1 VPVCVCFSS
10 LSSAA
15 GYRHGQIERA
25 HTQSKEVIF
34 FSSYTQD
41 VGCWQ
46 RSTAG
51 SIPHIESS
59 RWYIGSIHPP
69 KIPTALPDAVPALI
83 FLPSHSVIILHTGP
97 SMLLGSPVCH
107 LVPTLSRIHSLFR
120 LLASLQCRP
129 YYRASGAEC
138 IHSIN
143 V

>member
-1 VPVCVCFSS
+1 MPVCVCFLS

-25 HTQSKEVIF
+25 HTE
-34 FSSYTQD
+34 
-41 VGCWQ
+41 Q
-46 RSTAG
+46 RGYFTSPPIHKTWNAGRDPVAG

-59 RWYIGSIHPP
+59 RWYIGSIHP
-69 KIPTALPDAVPALI
+69 KSSTALPDAVPALI
-83 FLPSHSVIILHTGP
+83 FLPSHSVILDTGP
-97 SMLLGSPVCH
+97 SMLLAYPVCH
-107 LVPTLSRIHSLFR
+107 LVPTLSRIHSLFQ

-129 YYRASGAEC
+129 DYRASRAEC